1 MCLPRVLPP
10 LLACLD
16 KSKVG
21 MSVVDVEEEDSNKD
35 AQDAAASGVSTWV
48 IGIRGVGDKKISL
61 NTAAIDDMHMS
72 ISILRE
78 YAKTLRGKF
87 LPFVEPCAKAILPL
101 VDFMYFDGVRS
112 IAALTLSELLRCA
125 TEGLRHGNKPQTFA
139 MQLLRSSMLTLIRR
153 LEQEMEKGSESDT
166 LACFAESIK
175 LCLEV
180 CYRSGSDDIEHEP
193 TCKPVLTLPKEMLVR
208 SSHMLQ
214 YQSSSTT
221 THKHT
226 YDQHTGTNG

>member
-1 MCLPRVLPP
+1 VGDQFVVCLPRVLPP

-112 IAALTLSELLRCA
+112 IAAL
-125 TEGLRHGNKPQTFA
+125 
-139 MQLLRSSMLTLIRR
+139 IRR